1 MATKEAL
8 CDAFNDA
15 KMEANA
21 TLEQIVVTPTM
32 NSKRIHTAR
41 GLVEVANTAYLKM
54 YKLYIKV
61 TELKD
66 PTISGDDLDS
76 MKGDVDDV
84 RGTLHDS
91 RTELMTDPLP

>member
-54 YKLYIKV
+54 YKL
-61 TELKD
+61 
-66 PTISGDDLDS
+66 
-76 MKGDVDDV
+76 
-84 RGTLHDS
+84 
-91 RTELMTDPLP
+91 